1 MASDLRL
8 GILVWPQRRLVG
20 VTDTKASE
28 LAAAPAGRA
37 TDGPNNSAR
46 EQAFVAFLESKRLGL
61 WLAAAAMLLSA
72 SCLWLGF
79 YLDDYVGRY
88 IYSDLPGAKRLFAL
102 YAGGYG
108 LTNGNPADTHWQ
120 IEAGWAPWWTY
131 DRLLIRLF
139 RPLGVVT
146 HWLDM
151 QLWPNSVALM
161 HLQSLAWLALLVLV
175 ITRMYRGALGARI
188 GGLAALLFA
197 FDHTH
202 GFVVG
207 YICNRHALLT
217 AVLGVLCLD
226 QHVRAHASQK
236 SRQQLLA
243 YVIYAIALGSG
254 ESTLAILGYLGAYA
268 LCVETQPL
276 LRRGLRLAPYV
287 LITLVWRVAYT
298 RAGFGAYGSG
308 LYIDPGR
315 DPWAYLLAL
324 CERAPVLLLGQFLA
338 PPAEVQAFADA
349 PWGGAIL
356 GLAVVFTAALVLALL
371 PLLRRNRMAC
381 FWALGALGSLV
392 PAASTYPHNRQ
403 LLLTSFGAMALLAQ
417 LWHFHL
423 VDLRGQVLGA
433 GLRFSR
439 ELCKVLVFV
448 HLFASPLAL
457 PITTC
462 EVVMTARLSQAPESI
477 GDEIA
482 GRDAVFLTA
491 PDYFAVKLVQL
502 QRRIE
507 HRPLARRWR
516 ALGFGPEHIVATR
529 VDARTLEL
537 VYREGILSSPVM
549 ELYRDRRL
557 PMQRGERVELEGLS
571 IEVLDLTRDGRAQ
584 RVRFRFDNQLD
595 APTFRFFYW
604 VRGRF
609 EHFALPAIGGSRE
622 LPPAVLAFGLK

>member
-1 MASDLRL
+1 VIDTPAKSAADSAAH
-8 GILVWPQRRLVG
+8 GTVG
-20 VTDTKASE
+20 DA
-28 LAAAPAGRA
+28 RA
-37 TDGPNNSAR
+37 
-46 EQAFVAFLESKRLGL
+46 QALVAFLESRSLGL
-61 WLAAAAMLLSA
+61 RLAAGAMLLSA

-88 IYSDLPGAKRLFAL
+88 IYSDLEGAKRLFEL

-108 LTNGNPADTHWQ
+108 LANGNPADTHWQ

-131 DRLLIRLF
+131 DHLLIRLF

-151 QLWPNSVALM
+151 QLWPNSAWLM

-175 ITRMYRGALGARI
+175 TTRMYRGALGARI

-207 YICNRHALLT
+207 YICNRHALVT
-217 AVLGVLCLD
+217 ALLGVLCLD
-226 QHVRAHASQK
+226 QHVRAHTQRSR
-236 SRQQLLA
+236 RQQLLA
-243 YVIYAIALGSG
+243 YVIYVIALASG
-254 ESTLAILGYLGAYA
+254 ESTVAILGYIVAYA
-268 LCVETQPL
+268 LCVQTESFV
-276 LRRGLRLAPYV
+276 RRGLRLAPYV
-287 LITLVWRVAYT
+287 LITMLWRVAYT
-298 RAGFGAYGSG
+298 RAGFGAFGSG
-308 LYIDPGR
+308 MYIDPGR

-338 PPAEVQAFADA
+338 PPAEVQAVAAA
-349 PWGGAIL
+349 PWGAIIL

-423 VDLRGQVLGA
+423 IELRGKALGG

-439 ELCKVLVFV
+439 ELCKLLIFV

-457 PITTC
+457 PVTTC
-462 EVVMTARLSQAPESI
+462 TVAMMTPLARAPESV

-502 QRRIE
+502 QRRID
-507 HRPLARRWR
+507 HKPLARRWR
-516 ALGFGPEHIVATR
+516 ALGFGPEHIHATR
-529 VDARTLEL
+529 VDARTLEF
-537 VYREGILSSPVM
+537 VYREGILSSPFM
-549 ELYRDRRL
+549 ELYRDRRM
-557 PMQRGERVELEGLS
+557 PMQRGERIELEGLS

-584 RVRFRFDNQLD
+584 RVRFRFDNELA

-604 VRGRF
+604 VQGRF
-609 EHFALPAIGGSRE
+609 ERFVLPEIGGSRE
-622 LPPAVLAFGLK
+622 LPPAVLDFGLK